1 MHDSPRKRKKYE
13 TEGDESDYEYEESL
27 WVPISVLESSLGPQT
42 FEDII
47 NTDLPEL
54 LEVREKYLAGLVEMN
69 HLVRTLD

>member
-1 MHDSPRKRKKYE
+1 MP
-13 TEGDESDYEYEESL
+13 
-27 WVPISVLESSLGPQT
+27 VSVLESSLGPKT

-69 HLVRTLD
+69 HLVRTLDYVQSYCTNKLCTA

>member
-1 MHDSPRKRKKYE
+1 M
-13 TEGDESDYEYEESL
+13 
-27 WVPISVLESSLGPQT
+27 PISVLESSLGPQT

-69 HLVRTLD
+69 HLVRTPDYVQNYCINTLCIA